1 MEEAFQEVDVE
12 PPLDISMIT
21 NVNRTRERWMEV
33 VQQTLDDT
41 EFFNAELDVRAFSD
55 LVPFLLDPE
64 GAAASQDVVGIG
76 WTGGSDP
83 NGHIEQLLDSSQH
96 VPDGFNWNLYENSEV
111 DQLIADGQVTLDVEE
126 RRQIYFELQELL
138 AKDSPLTPMWTG
150 DKIDI
155 LNPNTVESTADWQ
168 PHPNSSYRYHT
179 LYSPHLD
186 EMTLPPQ

>member
-1 MEEAFQEVDVE
+1 
-12 PPLDISMIT
+12 
-21 NVNRTRERWMEV
+21 
-33 VQQTLDDT
+33 
-41 EFFNAELDVRAFSD
+41 
-55 LVPFLLDPE
+55 
-64 GAAASQDVVGIG
+64 
-76 WTGGSDP
+76 
-83 NGHIEQLLDSSQH
+83 
-96 VPDGFNWNLYENSEV
+96 
-111 DQLIADGQVTLDVEE
+111 VEE